1 MGEHGPSPHCRSFS
15 RCRPSGRVGRLAH
28 DDLIQYEDERR
39 KFAQD
44 LIEFDR
50 KWATLFSGKPRTEH
64 NQDGVTHEATLKY
77 VAFSISCF

>member
-15 RCRPSGRVGRLAH
+15 RCRPSGRLAH